1 VKPLLCGEDT
11 DSDESES
18 SLIIQVKADNMRFD
32 LSKKCLIFRLR
43 AWIALRMIIRRVQR
57 GDPTTMSTAIRF
69 RFNPLKAVQVAAM
82 FLRLHGGRMKF
93 LTLLK
98 LMYKADRV
106 AFEKIDK
113 PITGDTYVSMDK
125 GPVLSGVYDLI
136 KDNKKYQD
144 TEIWKK
150 YISTRDDS
158 SSHEV
163 RLLTDP
169 GSDELS
175 EEEETIIEDAY
186 KEWGRLDRFDIVAL
200 THDFPEW
207 QDPAGSSIPIE
218 VLDILKNVGKT
229 QKEIDY
235 IREIAAREAYLD
247 KILNG

>member
-1 VKPLLCGEDT
+1 
-11 DSDESES
+11 
-18 SLIIQVKADNMRFD
+18 MRFN
-32 LSKKCLIFRLR
+32 LSRECLIFRFR

-57 GDPTTMSTAIRF
+57 GDPTTMSTAISF
-69 RFNPLKAVQVAAM
+69 RFSPLKAVQVAAM
-82 FLRLHGGRMKF
+82 FLKLHGGRMKF

-136 KDNKKYQD
+136 KDNQKYQN

-150 YISTRDDS
+150 YISTRNDS
-158 SSHEV
+158 SNHEV
-163 RLLTDP
+163 KLLRDP
-169 GSDELS
+169 GSEELS
-175 EEEETIIEDAY
+175 EEEEEIIKDAY
-186 KEWGRLDRFDIVAL
+186 REWGRLDRFDIVAL

-207 QDPAGSSIPIE
+207 QDPGGSAIPIDI
-218 VLDILKNVGKT
+218 VDILKNVGKT
-229 QKEIDY
+229 QEEIDY

-247 KILNG
+247 IILNG